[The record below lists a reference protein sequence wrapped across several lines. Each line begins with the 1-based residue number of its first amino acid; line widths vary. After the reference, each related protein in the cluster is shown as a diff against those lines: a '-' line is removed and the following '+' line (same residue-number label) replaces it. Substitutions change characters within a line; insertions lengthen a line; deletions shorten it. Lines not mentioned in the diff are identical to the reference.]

1 MEKITTIIPPKGSA
15 PATLR
20 VAAYCRVSTDAK
32 EQELSY
38 ASQIR
43 NYTDLISRHDGW
55 ELVDIY
61 ADEAVSGTKTDK
73 REDFNRLLADARK
86 GRIDR
91 VLVKSISR
99 FARNT
104 KDCLAAIRELL
115 KLGVTVC
122 FEKENIDTGTLSS
135 ELMLSVYSSLA
146 QQESVSISQ
155 NGRQS
160 YRRRMER
167 GEFITAKPPYG
178 YRLVNGRELEIVPEE
193 AKVIRRVF
201 DAYLGGQSAKEI
213 ADSLIREGVRDRKGN
228 VHWTTRQVYYWLSN
242 EKYIGD
248 TLCQKTYR
256 LEFPF
261 TQKINNGEV
270 DQIYV
275 EGSHPAI
282 ISREA
287 YDKAQTLRQFKKKH
301 KTRPD
306 ATFPLSLKM
315 FCGVCGKALYRRVAR
330 SGSVSWC
337 CGNHLK
343 KAGSCPI
350 GSFLESEI
358 YAAFVRM
365 YNKLRL
371 HEGIILRPALVQ
383 MEDLET
389 ALHRENP
396 AMLEINRAIAQA
408 TERNYNISKLR
419 ASGLLDANAYS
430 AQMAANTAQLTSLRA
445 KRRKLLQS
453 SDIDEAAEALRQTVE
468 AIRQGPERLEEFDEP
483 LFAELVEK
491 ITVSDNN
498 HLRFQLHCGME
509 LMEQIGGMET

>member
-1 MEKITTIIPPKGSA
+1 MANITFIPPKDKT
-15 PATLR
+15 PDILR

-43 NYTDLISRHDGW
+43 NYTDLISQHDGW

-61 ADEAVSGTKTDK
+61 ADEAVTGTKTDK

-86 GRIDR
+86 GRVDR

-104 KDCLAAIRELL
+104 KDCLAAVRELM
-115 KLGVTVC
+115 KLGVTIH

-160 YRRRMER
+160 CRRRMER
-167 GEFITAKPPYG
+167 GEFITMKAPYG
-178 YRLVNGRELEIVPEE
+178 YRLVSSGEMEIVPEE
-193 AKVIRRVF
+193 AEIVRRVF
-201 DAYLGGQSAKEI
+201 DAYLGGKSVGRIVNE
-213 ADSLIREGVRDRKGN
+213 LIQEGLRDRKGN
-228 VHWTTRQVYYWLSN
+228 VHWTTRQIYYWLSN

-248 TLCQKTYR
+248 TLCQKTYKTG
-256 LEFPF
+256 FPF
-261 TQKINNGEV
+261 TQKINHGEV
-270 DQIYV
+270 VQFYI
-275 EGSHPAI
+275 ENSHPAI
-282 ISREA
+282 ISREQF
-287 YDKAQTLRQFKKKH
+287 DKVQALRQLKKKH
-301 KTRPD
+301 KTCPD
-306 ATFPLSLKM
+306 GTFPLSQKM
-315 FCGVCGKALYRRVAR
+315 TCGLCGNALYRRVTRKGTATWSCR
-330 SGSVSWC
+330 
-337 CGNHLK
+337 NHLK
-343 KAGSCPI
+343 NAGSCPI
-350 GSFLESEI
+350 GPIPESKI
-358 YAAFVRM
+358 HDAFVRM

-371 HEGIILRPALVQ
+371 HEGIILRPALGQ

-396 AMLEINRAIAQA
+396 AMLEINRDIAQA
-408 TERNYNISKLR
+408 TERNYKISKLR
-419 ASGLLDANAYS
+419 ADGLLDANACA

-453 SDIDEAAEALRQTVE
+453 SDIDEATDALRQTVE
-468 AIRQGPERLEEFDEP
+468 LIRRGPEQLTEFDEV
-483 LFAELVEK
+483 LFGELVEG
-491 ITVSDNN
+491 ITVPDINR
-498 HLRFQLHCGME
+498 LRFLLHGGIAVIE
-509 LMEQIGGMET
+509 PLMEGRV